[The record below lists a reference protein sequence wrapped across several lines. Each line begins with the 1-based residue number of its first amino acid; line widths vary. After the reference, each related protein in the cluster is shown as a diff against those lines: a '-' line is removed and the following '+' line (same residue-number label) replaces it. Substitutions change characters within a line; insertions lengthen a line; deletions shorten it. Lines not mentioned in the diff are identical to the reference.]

1 VVDIR
6 ALLAPDTAARLGGS
20 RARVLDLL
28 RAAGGPLGVQEIA
41 SQAGLHPNT
50 ARFHLDA
57 LVHSGLASR
66 ERQQRESL
74 GRPSMAYAATGEH
87 GPAGQ
92 RRYRLLAEM
101 LSSMLAEV
109 MPQPGEAAA
118 EAGRE
123 WGRYLA
129 GQLPPYERL
138 DAAQATE
145 RLEAILE
152 NIGFA
157 PELTAEGGGY
167 RLLLRQCPFREVA
180 ERHQDVVCALH
191 LGLMQGALAQMR
203 TPVSAGRLQPFAETS
218 GCTAELAVDQ
228 GSGDSG
234 LSGEAVVARLV
245 GGRRAGR
252 GALPAAAHATTLVFG
267 KPAPDPVVLA
277 GAQRELQA
285 RLPHRAPGAHLF
297 GLRYLRQRGARRAG
311 REEQL
316 RVLAAAGRVTTPAA
330 LVPARTIRPEG
341 RSLRVVH
348 GHPPVYRNV
357 DTFY

>member
-1 VVDIR
+1 MVDIQ
-6 ALLAPDTAARLGGS
+6 ALLAPDTGAQLRDS

-28 RAAGGPLGVQEIA
+28 RAARGPLGVQEIA

-57 LVHSGLASR
+57 LVQAGLASR

-74 GRPSMAYAATGEH
+74 GRPSMAYSASGED

-101 LSSMLAEV
+101 LTSMIAGV
-109 MPQPGEAAA
+109 MPQPGEAAV

-123 WGRYLA
+123 WGRYLT

-138 DAAQATE
+138 DAREAIE
-145 RLEAILE
+145 RLRATLE

-157 PELTAEGGGY
+157 PELTAEGSRY

-203 TPVSAGRLQPFAETS
+203 TPVTAGRLQPFAEAW

-228 GSGDSG
+228 ASGTDT
-234 LSGEAVVARLV
+234 RPM
-245 GGRRAGR
+245 GRPLR
-252 GALPAAAHATTLVFG
+252 
-267 KPAPDPVVLA
+267 D
-277 GAQRELQA
+277 
-285 RLPHRAPGAHLF
+285 HR
-297 GLRYLRQRGARRAG
+297 
-311 REEQL
+311 
-316 RVLAAAGRVTTPAA
+316 
-330 LVPARTIRPEG
+330 
-341 RSLRVVH
+341 
-348 GHPPVYRNV
+348 
-357 DTFY
+357 